1 MGVFLSVVGDDLER
15 PGIENLRDSIGEQHK
30 NYEDFVLFHIP
41 FALDVTDNPF
51 WIDIQTGEIKYTDY
65 EECIDPYK
73 DAITVA
79 SSFKNF
85 CKRIKN
91 RDMSY

>member
-41 FALDVTDNPF
+41 FA
-51 WIDIQTGEIKYTDY
+51 
-65 EECIDPYK
+65 
-73 DAITVA
+73 
-79 SSFKNF
+79 
-85 CKRIKN
+85 
-91 RDMSY
+91 